1 MTKVPSQV
9 VKLKQKRRTLK
20 NRGYAQNCRSKR
32 MVQRQVTMM
41 TTNMSNDDDL
51 DVQDLEVNNRQLL
64 SNTERMRTELDRVV
78 QVTHHR
84 FVFFI
89 IVKCLGA
96 KSPAGEAAGVHEA
109 PRRVHG
115 GEEGSR
121 SGQHVSHR
129 GKKGGKLWRCKPI
142 CFAFLE

>member
-1 MTKVPSQV
+1 M

-41 TTNMSNDDDL
+41 PTIMSNDDDL

-78 QVTHHR
+78 QVAALSLSW
-84 FVFFI
+84 FFI
-89 IVKCLGA
+89 SVECLGT
-96 KSPAGEAAGVHEA
+96 KSTAGEAARVHEA
-109 PRRVHG
+109 PCRVHG
-115 GEEGSR
+115 G
-121 SGQHVSHR
+121 
-129 GKKGGKLWRCKPI
+129 KKGR
-142 CFAFLE
+142 